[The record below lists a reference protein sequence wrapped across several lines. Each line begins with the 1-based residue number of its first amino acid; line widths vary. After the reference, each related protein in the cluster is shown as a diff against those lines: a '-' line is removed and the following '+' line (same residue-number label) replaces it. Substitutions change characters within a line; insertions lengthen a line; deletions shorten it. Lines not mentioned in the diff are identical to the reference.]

1 MVSFCFFMLCRE
13 EFKRHKKAEAKF
25 LTSFFAEWENYVDT
39 LEQQD
44 TLEKVGK
51 NLDSGTV
58 ETMSTEQKQQL
69 AKLLMEV
76 EQGGAAAGPSS
87 TQG

>member
-1 MVSFCFFMLCRE
+1 M
-13 EFKRHKKAEAKF
+13 
-25 LTSFFAEWENYVDT
+25 DT
-39 LEQQD
+39 LEQQN
-44 TLEKVGK
+44 TLERVGK

-76 EQGGAAAGPSS
+76 EQGGAAAPSS
-87 TQG
+87 T

>member
-1 MVSFCFFMLCRE
+1 MCVCACRE
-13 EFKRHKKAEAKF
+13 EFKRHKTAEAKF

-39 LEQQD
+39 LEQQN
-44 TLEKVGK
+44 TLERVGK

-58 ETMSTEQKQQL
+58 ETMSTEQKKQL

-76 EQGGAAAGPSS
+76 EQGGAAAPSS
-87 TQG
+87 T